1 MPKLLKCGHAPG
13 HVRDTALAGF
23 RAWIDWDGNEPE
35 PTVEYEIHYEPH
47 DIPISRACTLVW
59 NCTDIMP
66 GSMFDRLIDVG
77 LDVKRRTY
85 AACARAILA
94 DIKRR
99 IVRTA
104 A

>member
-1 MPKLLKCGHAPG
+1 MKLRDGHAPG
-13 HVRDTALAGF
+13 HVRDAAVAAFEGW
-23 RAWIDWDGNEPE
+23 AEWDGSEPE

-66 GSMFDRLIDVG
+66 GSLFDRLVTEG
-77 LDVKRRTY
+77 LDPKRRTY
-85 AACARAILA
+85 AACARVVLA
-94 DIKRR
+94 DIKSKRQ
-99 IVRTA
+99 VA